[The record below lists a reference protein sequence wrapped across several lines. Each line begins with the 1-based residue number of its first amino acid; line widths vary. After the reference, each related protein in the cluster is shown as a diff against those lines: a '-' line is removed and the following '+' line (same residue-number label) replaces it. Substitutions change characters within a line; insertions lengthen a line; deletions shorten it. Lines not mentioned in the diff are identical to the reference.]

1 MAIIEFFKIMLMTIG
16 AWFEVIFKVLGIYR
30 VFDDIKEM
38 LIAELLGMPVWVISL
53 VSLIV
58 TITSLIIK
66 FQNKSLK

>member
-1 MAIIEFFKIMLMTIG
+1 MVIIEFLKIMSMAIG
-16 AWFEVIFKVLGIYR
+16 VWFEAIIKVLGIYQ

-38 LIAELLGMPVWVISL
+38 LIAELLGIPVWVISL

-66 FQNKSLK
+66 FKNKGLK